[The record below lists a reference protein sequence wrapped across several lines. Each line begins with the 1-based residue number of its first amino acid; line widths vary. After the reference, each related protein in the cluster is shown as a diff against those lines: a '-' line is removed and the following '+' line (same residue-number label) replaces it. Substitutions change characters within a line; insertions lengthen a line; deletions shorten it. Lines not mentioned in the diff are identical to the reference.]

1 MGAGCEA
8 DVVKASFPFLAWDM
22 LKLFHYIFKER
33 RMRQVLVGRQPVFDR
48 DYQVCAYEL
57 LFRPHGGLEFSD
69 DGAKLTANVLIS
81 ALMDIGLDKITGKHI
96 AFVNADQEFLL
107 SDTPVSELLPADR
120 IAIEVL
126 ESVPATPEAVAAVK
140 ALKSH
145 GYTVLLDDVVKA
157 ADVEPFMQHVDIV
170 KLDIQATENLAD
182 EVRALRRYKVKLL
195 AEKVETYEQ
204 YEQCKALNFD
214 LYQGYFFCKPDVVEG
229 TKLPESK
236 LAILRALQKVLTAES
251 VHEIHEV
258 VKQDVGLSY
267 RLLKYI
273 NSASFGLRR
282 EVDSIEQA
290 MNLLGLN
297 KLRRWLSLL
306 SLAALGDNKP
316 AELVRTALYR
326 GQFLEALGR
335 LLGEAETGDD
345 FLLGMFSVLDALLD
359 QPMDKALDDLSLP
372 GEVRETLLNASAAMG
387 HNLTLVKALDAGDW
401 DTVTA
406 WCQKHPRVEVTDLT
420 RVQVE
425 AMGWAD
431 EQMTALAVV

>member
-1 MGAGCEA
+1 
-8 DVVKASFPFLAWDM
+8 
-22 LKLFHYIFKER
+22 
-33 RMRQVLVGRQPVFDR
+33 MRQVLVGRQPVFDR

-57 LFRPHGGLEFSD
+57 LFRPHGGMEFSD
-69 DGAKLTANVLIS
+69 DGASLTANVLIS
-81 ALMDIGLDKITGKHI
+81 ALMDIGLDKVTGNHI
-96 AFVNADQEFLL
+96 AFVNADSEFLL

-120 IAIEVL
+120 VAIEVL
-126 ESVPATPEAVAAVK
+126 ESVPATPETEAAVK
-140 ALKSH
+140 ALKSQ

-157 ADVEPFMQHVDIV
+157 ADVESFMDHADIV
-170 KLDIQATENLAD
+170 KLDIQATENLGD
-182 EVRALRRYKVKLL
+182 EVRALRRHKVKLL

-214 LYQGYFFCKPDVVEG
+214 LYQGYFFCKPDIVEG
-229 TKLPESK
+229 KKLPESK
-236 LAILRALQKVLTAES
+236 LAILRALQKVLTAEALD
-251 VHEIHEV
+251 EIHEV

-273 NSASFGLRR
+273 NSAAFGLRR
-282 EVDSIEQA
+282 EVESIEQA
-290 MNLLGLN
+290 MSLLGLN

-326 GQFLEALGR
+326 GQFLEALAG

-372 GEVRETLLNASAAMG
+372 GEVRNTLLDASASMG
-387 HNLTLVKALDAGDW
+387 HKLSLVKALDAGDW

-406 WCQKHPRVEVTDLT
+406 WCQKYPRVEVTDLT

-431 EQMTALAVV
+431 EQMTALAAG